1 MQYSNNDDGRA
12 FVYYPNNTTMNR
24 HVTSMEKEDEE
35 EMLAAVTRSNRYRTF
50 MENFNDSAAVV
61 VDDVNDDANIISLA
75 VETQPVSSNSNT
87 TTILEESIINPAH
100 PHIWI
105 NVKTFAEGIGGWS
118 TTLLELI
125 RLANTTTTTMGI
137 SIVEP
142 CMLHGR
148 LGMCVDNN
156 DSSSSSIPVSEIFDL
171 KEVLVVERS
180 SGRLHPIMIPHQE
193 YNIMNTSTSILRYNI
208 CMSRFKGN
216 ETNPIPMKRCPT
228 STSLPRD
235 VDLSKLLLLSQQ
247 RQASS
252 DGNISSSGS
261 SNNIILNLE
270 DYWMNDS
277 KLGKLIGIIDKRT
290 TTNKELLPPRQLSFH
305 PNHIQT
311 VERILNRVNITG
323 NNAFSVIHWRAEKV
337 GMNYIDCAKA
347 VLNAK
352 IRMMEEE
359 QQQQQ
364 QEEGGDGGED
374 GEVQKQQHSFILL
387 TSLNHNASK
396 MWTGSRN
403 AVQKTDTVK
412 QALDMLLSDKQ
423 FISFDNL
430 LSQEM
435 EDSSSSNS
443 RQEEETNVQQQQ
455 QQQQQQRYY
464 HDSGMLA
471 IYDLILAIKSKTF
484 ASCARDESYG
494 CDEVA
499 TRVCDMCNHIGKF
512 GKLAISLRRKFNP
525 ITSNDTSYGC
535 WPQPKE
541 DGLKMMTRKRDGE

>member
-1 MQYSNNDDGRA
+1 
-12 FVYYPNNTTMNR
+12 
-24 HVTSMEKEDEE
+24 
-35 EMLAAVTRSNRYRTF
+35 MLAAVTRSNGHRTF

-61 VDDVNDDANIISLA
+61 DDVNDDANIISLM
-75 VETQPVSSNSNT
+75 VEQQPVLSNT
-87 TTILEESIINPAH
+87 TSIIKEGSFNPAH

-125 RLANTTTTTMGI
+125 RLANTTTTAMGI

-148 LGMCVDNN
+148 LGMCVDDNN
-156 DSSSSSIPVSEIFDL
+156 SSSSSIPVSEIFDL

-216 ETNPIPMKRCPT
+216 ETNPIPMERCPT

-252 DGNISSSGS
+252 DGSSSS

-270 DYWMNDS
+270 DYWMNDC
-277 KLGKLIGIIDKRT
+277 KLGKLIGIDKHVT
-290 TTNKELLPPRQLSFH
+290 TTNKELLPQLSFH

-311 VERILNRVNITG
+311 VERILNRVNITAG
-323 NNAFSVIHWRAEKV
+323 NDDFSVIHWRAEKV

-364 QEEGGDGGED
+364 HEEGGDG
-374 GEVQKQQHSFILL
+374 EVQQQQRSFILL
-387 TSLNHNASK
+387 TSLNYNASR

-435 EDSSSSNS
+435 EDSSSSS
-443 RQEEETNVQQQQ
+443 RQEEETNAQQQ

-499 TRVCDMCNHIGKF
+499 TQVCDMCNHIGKF

-525 ITSNDTSYGC
+525 ITSNGTSYGC

-541 DGLKMMTRKRDGE
+541 DGVKMMTRK

>member
-1 MQYSNNDDGRA
+1 
-12 FVYYPNNTTMNR
+12 
-24 HVTSMEKEDEE
+24 MEEEEE
-35 EMLAAVTRSNRYRTF
+35 EMLAAVTRSNRHSTF
-50 MENFNDSAAVV
+50 VENFNVSAAV
-61 VDDVNDDANIISLA
+61 VDDVNDDANIISLI
-75 VETQPVSSNSNT
+75 VEQQPVLSNT
-87 TTILEESIINPAH
+87 TSTIKEGSFNPH
-100 PHIWI
+100 THIWI

-125 RLANTTTTTMGI
+125 RLANTTTTMGI

-148 LGMCVDNN
+148 LGMCVDDNN
-156 DSSSSSIPVSEIFDL
+156 SSSIPVSEIFDL

-180 SGRLHPIMIPHQE
+180 SGRLHPIMIPYQE
-193 YNIMNTSTSILRYNI
+193 YNIMNTTNSILRYNI

-216 ETNPIPMKRCPT
+216 ETNPIPMARCPT

-252 DGNISSSGS
+252 DGNSSSS
-261 SNNIILNLE
+261 STSNNIILNLE

-277 KLGKLIGIIDKRT
+277 KLGKLIGIDKHVT
-290 TTNKELLPPRQLSFH
+290 TTNKELLPQQLSFH

-311 VERILNRVNITG
+311 VERILNRVNITAG
-323 NNAFSVIHWRAEKV
+323 NDDFSVIHWRAEKV

-352 IRMMEEE
+352 ILMMEEE

-364 QEEGGDGGED
+364 EEEGGDGGGD
-374 GEVQKQQHSFILL
+374 GEVQQQQHSFILL
-387 TSLNHNASK
+387 TSLNYNASL

-423 FISFDNL
+423 FILFDNL

-435 EDSSSSNS
+435 EDSSSS
-443 RQEEETNVQQQQ
+443 RQEEETNVQR
-455 QQQQQQRYY
+455 QQQRYY

-499 TRVCDMCNHIGKF
+499 TQVCDMCNHIGKF

-525 ITSNDTSYGC
+525 ITSNGSSYGC
-535 WPQPKE
+535 WPQQTKN
-541 DGLKMMTRKRDGE
+541 MV

>member
-1 MQYSNNDDGRA
+1 
-12 FVYYPNNTTMNR
+12 
-24 HVTSMEKEDEE
+24 
-35 EMLAAVTRSNRYRTF
+35 MLAAVTRSNGHRTF

-61 VDDVNDDANIISLA
+61 DDVNDDANIISLM
-75 VETQPVSSNSNT
+75 VEQQPVLSNT
-87 TTILEESIINPAH
+87 TSIIKEGSFNPAH

-125 RLANTTTTTMGI
+125 RLANTTTTAMGI

-148 LGMCVDNN
+148 LGMCVDDNN
-156 DSSSSSIPVSEIFDL
+156 SSSSSIPVSEIFDL

-216 ETNPIPMKRCPT
+216 ETNPIPMERCPT

-252 DGNISSSGS
+252 DGSSSS

-270 DYWMNDS
+270 DYWMNDC
-277 KLGKLIGIIDKRT
+277 KLGKLIGIDKHVT
-290 TTNKELLPPRQLSFH
+290 TTNKELLPQLSFH

-311 VERILNRVNITG
+311 VERILNRVNITAG
-323 NNAFSVIHWRAEKV
+323 NDDFSVIHWRAEKV

-364 QEEGGDGGED
+364 HEEGGDG
-374 GEVQKQQHSFILL
+374 EVQQQQRSFILL
-387 TSLNHNASK
+387 TSLNYNASR

-435 EDSSSSNS
+435 EDSSSSS
-443 RQEEETNVQQQQ
+443 RQEEETNAQQQQQ

-499 TRVCDMCNHIGKF
+499 TQVCDMCNHIGKF

-525 ITSNDTSYGC
+525 ITSNGTSYGC

-541 DGLKMMTRKRDGE
+541 DGVKMMTRK